1 MVNQL
6 AGSEVVPP
14 DRVPPDLK
22 QRVLSSHVD
31 DGIVAESTDPSKD
44 LDYPAHIQLLQMEG
58 AGA

>member
-22 QRVLSSHVD
+22 QRILSSNVD
-31 DGIVAESTDPSKD
+31 DEILAELTDPS
-44 LDYPAHIQLLQMEG
+44 YTVGWWRI
-58 AGA
+58 

>member
-31 DGIVAESTDPSKD
+31 DGILAELTDPSKD
-44 LDYPAHIQLLQMEG
+44 VDYRAHIRLL
-58 AGA
+58 